1 MCRLLRARAIFAKFV
16 RPSVP
21 MSEEMQMIVLPEAD
35 RSRSLMRAAEQQA
48 LYDLQTRMEGLDH
61 LYCVQLAESE
71 SSLLVEIED
80 AIRSHAGSSA
90 VTTSKARELL
100 RAPLDALAGRVRGL
114 LVKHG
119 TDEAE
124 AIKRALAG
132 LASDLTAVQ
141 EQELRRLRE
150 SLNHAKRLA
159 EAQNERIRRSMKT
172 QLLQI
177 RDNLRREYNKQV
189 EEAQEKQREAE
200 TAAAAAAERH
210 PTLDTQAL
218 LEERV
223 ALRLQVESL
232 TKQLQEHERESKQTI
247 THQSEARMEAERR
260 AAFARRCLDE
270 QTEKLTQVTD
280 DLRAAILT
288 GRRQSE
294 EYATSQSA
302 LRQAQA
308 QLESLRMKMM
318 ADREA
323 QRVQGASSAPPPHQ
337 LGSLSRSSSSRDF
350 DEGGDGSQAMRWA
363 SSLRGDKEPSPHPH
377 APPTRAAAAAPP
389 PRPSSAAPSSAVPSA
404 RRTTVAE
411 LPEPREGPTVVL
423 DSAQAK
429 AQAQA
434 QLLAATYWPPLDAAA
449 AGAPTVAAPSPRR
462 ESAHARAQH
471 DAPTPRRERAHSEI
485 NSEVAAHCPR
495 RESAHSAPLAAAG
508 HTKLKDRP
516 LNTALASALTISGNM
531 KLNTALDIDWER
543 LPESWREALLSL
555 SDEEMQELSAG
566 LHPPDTWP
574 PELRE
579 LVLTAQLHPS
589 SDSSAASSYLTY
601 PPRLSSATA
610 SHPSSVLSHSARP
623 SAGSARNA
631 VSEVRA
637 ASVRAVSAPPCS
649 APARETPSCRRPSA
663 GPYTAAGARDSAGT
677 LRDRL
682 RMVAESSPRGDAH
695 AAQAAA
701 LSAKLSEMALEGVA
715 VGSRGER
722 SARSASHSFT
732 PGAESLIG
740 VVDGATT
747 QTPARG
753 EPMPVGGPSP
763 RRETAHASAQ
773 HDAPTPMP
781 VGGPL
786 HPHSVPPATW
796 PDGTEVFQHGGK
808 LYQDALRNIYGR
820 SVRAAQSASHRSEV
834 RLSVSRVAA
843 VSRTPCAT
851 VPMNMRATHDF
862 HAPAP
867 PATKCL
873 DGRTAMAAMADEW
886 NVRKPTPLG
895 SGAPPSRHGG
905 LDQRESTQT
914 GEPPLSLVEQMRS
927 RSAALEALVDVRTG
941 EAMKALAA
949 SERSAVQRSVQRSEA
964 THLVAAAAAATAAEM
979 RRKAAS
985 AAPSLPTAPMDVYHI
1000 AEQHVQQQ
1008 QQQQQQAKAARPGE
1022 KRIPT
1027 TVGLNFVR

>member
-1 MCRLLRARAIFAKFV
+1 
-16 RPSVP
+16 

-337 LGSLSRSSSSRDF
+337 LGSLSRSSSS
-350 DEGGDGSQAMRWA
+350 
-363 SSLRGDKEPSPHPH
+363 P
-377 APPTRAAAAAPP
+377 
-389 PRPSSAAPSSAVPSA
+389 
-404 RRTTVAE
+404 
-411 LPEPREGPTVVL
+411 
-423 DSAQAK
+423 
-429 AQAQA
+429 
-434 QLLAATYWPPLDAAA
+434 
-449 AGAPTVAAPSPRR
+449 
-462 ESAHARAQH
+462 
-471 DAPTPRRERAHSEI
+471 
-485 NSEVAAHCPR
+485 
-495 RESAHSAPLAAAG
+495 
-508 HTKLKDRP
+508 
-516 LNTALASALTISGNM
+516 LTISGNM

-579 LVLTAQLHPS
+579 LVLTAQLHPP

-601 PPRLSSATA
+601 PPRLRSATA

-701 LSAKLSEMALEGVA
+701 LSAKLLEMALEGVA

-747 QTPARG
+747 QTPAR
-753 EPMPVGGPSP
+753 
-763 RRETAHASAQ
+763 
-773 HDAPTPMP
+773 
-781 VGGPL
+781 
-786 HPHSVPPATW
+786 
-796 PDGTEVFQHGGK
+796 
-808 LYQDALRNIYGR
+808 
-820 SVRAAQSASHRSEV
+820 
-834 RLSVSRVAA
+834 
-843 VSRTPCAT
+843 
-851 VPMNMRATHDF
+851 
-862 HAPAP
+862 
-867 PATKCL
+867 
-873 DGRTAMAAMADEW
+873 
-886 NVRKPTPLG
+886 
-895 SGAPPSRHGG
+895 
-905 LDQRESTQT
+905 
-914 GEPPLSLVEQMRS
+914 
-927 RSAALEALVDVRTG
+927 
-941 EAMKALAA
+941 
-949 SERSAVQRSVQRSEA
+949 
-964 THLVAAAAAATAAEM
+964 
-979 RRKAAS
+979 
-985 AAPSLPTAPMDVYHI
+985 
-1000 AEQHVQQQ
+1000 
-1008 QQQQQQAKAARPGE
+1008 ARYD
-1022 KRIPT
+1022 
-1027 TVGLNFVR
+1027 

>member
-1 MCRLLRARAIFAKFV
+1 M
-16 RPSVP
+16 
-21 MSEEMQMIVLPEAD
+21 MSVLPEAD

-48 LYDLQTRMEGLDH
+48 IYDLQTRMDGLDH
-61 LYCVQLAESE
+61 SYCEQLAESE

-90 VTTSKARELL
+90 VTTPKARELL

-132 LASDLTAVQ
+132 LASDLTAVH

-177 RDNLRREYNKQV
+177 RDNLRRDYSKRI

-232 TKQLQEHERESKQTI
+232 TKQLQEHESESKQTI
-247 THQSEARMEAERR
+247 THQSEARTEAERR

-280 DLRAAILT
+280 DLRAAILA

-308 QLESLRMKMM
+308 QLESLRMKMI

-323 QRVQGASSAPPPHQ
+323 QRMRGASSAPPPHQ
-337 LGSLSRSSSSRDF
+337 LGSLSRSSSSHDF
-350 DEGGDGSQAMRWA
+350 GEGGDGSQAMRWA
-363 SSLRGDKEPSPHPH
+363 SSLRGDKEPSPLPH
-377 APPTRAAAAAPP
+377 APPTRAPPP

-404 RRTTVAE
+404 RRMTVAE
-411 LPEPREGPTVVL
+411 PPEPHEGPTGVL
-423 DSAQAK
+423 DSTQAK
-429 AQAQA
+429 AQARA
-434 QLLAATYWPPLDAAA
+434 QLLAATNWPQLDAAA

-495 RESAHSAPLAAAG
+495 RESANSAPLAAAG
-508 HTKLKDRP
+508 HTKLVDALMDRP
-516 LNTALASALTISGNM
+516 LTTALASALTISGNV
-531 KLNTALDIDWER
+531 KLNTALGIDWER

-555 SDEEMQELSAG
+555 SDAELE
-566 LHPPDTWP
+566 HPPDTWP

-579 LVLTAQLHPS
+579 LVLSAQQHPP
-589 SDSSAASSYLTY
+589 SDSSAVSSYLTH

-610 SHPSSVLSHSARP
+610 SHPSSVLSHSARPSAGSPQRAHHSALTTARP

-649 APARETPSCRRPSA
+649 APARETPSHQRPYT
-663 GPYTAAGARDSAGT
+663 GPYTAAGAHDSAGT

-682 RMVAESSPRGDAH
+682 RMVAESSPRGGAR

-715 VGSRGER
+715 VGSSGER

-732 PGAESLIG
+732 PAL
-740 VVDGATT
+740 
-747 QTPARG
+747 
-753 EPMPVGGPSP
+753 EPMPVGGPLHPHSVP
-763 RRETAHASAQ
+763 
-773 HDAPTPMP
+773 P
-781 VGGPL
+781 VGGGL

-808 LYQDALRNIYGR
+808 LYQDALRNIYSR
-820 SVRAAQSASHRSEV
+820 TARAAQSASHRSEV
-834 RLSVSRVAA
+834 RLGVSWPPALHASAHHGASSPQVRLGVSRVAA

-851 VPMNMRATHDF
+851 VPVNMRATHDS

-867 PATKCL
+867 PATKSL

-886 NVRKPTPLG
+886 NVRKPTPMG

-914 GEPPLSLVEQMRS
+914 GEPPLSLVEQMRL

-964 THLVAAAAAATAAEM
+964 TQVVAAAAEM
-979 RRKAAS
+979 RRRNAAD

-1008 QQQQQQAKAARPGE
+1008 EQARPGE
-1022 KRIPT
+1022 KRIPK

>member
-1 MCRLLRARAIFAKFV
+1 M
-16 RPSVP
+16 
-21 MSEEMQMIVLPEAD
+21 MSVLPEAD

-48 LYDLQTRMEGLDH
+48 IYDLQTRMDGLDH
-61 LYCVQLAESE
+61 SYCEQLAESE

-90 VTTSKARELL
+90 VTTPKARELL

-132 LASDLTAVQ
+132 LASDLTAVH

-177 RDNLRREYNKQV
+177 RDNLRRDYSKRI

-232 TKQLQEHERESKQTI
+232 TKQLQEHESESKQTI
-247 THQSEARMEAERR
+247 THQSEARTEAERR

-308 QLESLRMKMM
+308 QLESLRMKMI

-323 QRVQGASSAPPPHQ
+323 QRMRGASSAPPPHQ
-337 LGSLSRSSSSRDF
+337 LGSLFRSSSSHDF
-350 DEGGDGSQAMRWA
+350 GEGGDGSQAMRWA
-363 SSLRGDKEPSPHPH
+363 SSLRGDKEPSPLPH
-377 APPTRAAAAAPP
+377 APPTRAPPP

-411 LPEPREGPTVVL
+411 PPEPHEGPTGVL
-423 DSAQAK
+423 DSTQAK
-429 AQAQA
+429 AQARA
-434 QLLAATYWPPLDAAA
+434 QLLAATNWPQLDAAA

-462 ESAHARAQH
+462 ETAHASAQH
-471 DAPTPRRERAHSEI
+471 DAPIPRRESAHSEI

-495 RESAHSAPLAAAG
+495 RESANSAPLAAAG
-508 HTKLKDRP
+508 HTKLVDALMDRP
-516 LNTALASALTISGNM
+516 LTTALASALTISGNV
-531 KLNTALDIDWER
+531 KLNTALGIDWER

-555 SDEEMQELSAG
+555 SDAELE
-566 LHPPDTWP
+566 HPPDTWP

-579 LVLTAQLHPS
+579 LVLSAQQHPP
-589 SDSSAASSYLTY
+589 SDSSAVSSYLTH

-623 SAGSARNA
+623 SAGSPQRAHHSAPQCRLRTQCRLRSARRVGARRLGAALLSASARNA
-631 VSEVRA
+631 L
-637 ASVRAVSAPPCS
+637 PP
-649 APARETPSCRRPSA
+649 A
-663 GPYTAAGARDSAGT
+663 
-677 LRDRL
+677 
-682 RMVAESSPRGDAH
+682 
-695 AAQAAA
+695 
-701 LSAKLSEMALEGVA
+701 
-715 VGSRGER
+715 
-722 SARSASHSFT
+722 
-732 PGAESLIG
+732 
-740 VVDGATT
+740 
-747 QTPARG
+747 
-753 EPMPVGGPSP
+753 
-763 RRETAHASAQ
+763 
-773 HDAPTPMP
+773 
-781 VGGPL
+781 PL
-786 HPHSVPPATW
+786 HRPLHR
-796 PDGTEVFQHGGK
+796 GGCP
-808 LYQDALRNIYGR
+808 R
-820 SVRAAQSASHRSEV
+820 
-834 RLSVSRVAA
+834 
-843 VSRTPCAT
+843 
-851 VPMNMRATHDF
+851 
-862 HAPAP
+862 
-867 PATKCL
+867 
-873 DGRTAMAAMADEW
+873 
-886 NVRKPTPLG
+886 
-895 SGAPPSRHGG
+895 
-905 LDQRESTQT
+905 
-914 GEPPLSLVEQMRS
+914 
-927 RSAALEALVDVRTG
+927 
-941 EAMKALAA
+941 
-949 SERSAVQRSVQRSEA
+949 
-964 THLVAAAAAATAAEM
+964 
-979 RRKAAS
+979 
-985 AAPSLPTAPMDVYHI
+985 
-1000 AEQHVQQQ
+1000 
-1008 QQQQQQAKAARPGE
+1008 
-1022 KRIPT
+1022 
-1027 TVGLNFVR
+1027 